1 MVNGITWSG
10 YWGVLITDF
19 LVALPSTV
27 ILPVLLIVGSP
38 FFVCY
43 VVLVTLEYQF
53 CLLKK
58 VC

>member
-1 MVNGITWSG
+1 MVNGITWSR

-27 ILPVLLIVGSP
+27 ILAVLPILGSP
-38 FFVCY
+38 FSVCY